1 MSKWDVQRDKKAER
15 EREDG
20 IMSSPPTAESA
31 VGAIKSLNM
40 YAPLDL
46 WLSFL
51 RSLPG
56 EMDEIDALRSRRY
69 NEDAVSLAPSTA
81 ESIVVEGE

>member
-1 MSKWDVQRDKKAER
+1 
-15 EREDG
+15 
-20 IMSSPPTAESA
+20 MSSPPTAESA
-31 VGAIKSLNM
+31 VGAIKSLNT
-40 YAPLDL
+40 YATLD
-46 WLSFL
+46 LSFL